1 MKEKYIINGEY
12 KKNGFFI
19 TFHKKKIKHVFK
31 KYSHVFL
38 NRKNKLI

>member
-19 TFHKKKIKHVFK
+19 NFHKKKKKKCRKKNIKFI
-31 KYSHVFL
+31 F
-38 NRKNKLI
+38 IGE